1 MGVVVCVNFGTFSVG
16 SSDWGVKG
24 VWKAELAGFTFVSTF
39 DMMDGLIA
47 SKSLFE
53 FFFCVLFI
61 LSSVCDGLLL
71 NGNSVDPS
79 RLTATTKD

>member
-1 MGVVVCVNFGTFSVG
+1 MCVNFGTFKVG
-16 SSDWGVKG
+16 SSDGGVNG

-39 DMMDGLIA
+39 DMIEGLIA
-47 SKSLFE
+47 SKSLSA
-53 FFFCVLFI
+53 FFYFCVFFI
-61 LSSVCDGLLL
+61 FSSVCDGFLL